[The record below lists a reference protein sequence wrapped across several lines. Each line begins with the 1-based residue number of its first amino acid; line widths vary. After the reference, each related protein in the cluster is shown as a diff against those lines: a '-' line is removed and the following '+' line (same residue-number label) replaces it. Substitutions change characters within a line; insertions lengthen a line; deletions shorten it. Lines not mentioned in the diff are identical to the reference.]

1 VVWPAT
7 ALAAGWIFLEVTRL
21 NREDRWEPAILLIFW
36 VAFLAA
42 VWLVPQTIIS
52 TAGVR
57 LIWRRRFVPWNEIE
71 RIYPAGPGDPNIL
84 VGLRGGK
91 ALSLP
96 GVKQNRLPG
105 ILILARMH
113 GPGHAG

>member
-1 VVWPAT
+1 MAV
-7 ALAAGWIFLEVTRL
+7 GWIFLEVTRL
-21 NREDRWEPAILLIFW
+21 GREDRWEPTIFLVFW
-36 VAFLAA
+36 VTLLCA

-57 LIWRRRFVPWNEIE
+57 LLWRRRFVAWDQIE

-84 VGLRGGK
+84 VGLRSGK
-91 ALSLP
+91 AQSLP
-96 GVKQNRLPG
+96 GVKQDRLAG

-113 GPGHAG
+113 VPGA